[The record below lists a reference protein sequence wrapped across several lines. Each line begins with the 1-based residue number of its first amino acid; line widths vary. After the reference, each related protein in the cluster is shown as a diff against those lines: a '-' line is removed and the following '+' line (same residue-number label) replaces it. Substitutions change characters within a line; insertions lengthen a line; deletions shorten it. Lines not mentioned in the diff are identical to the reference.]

1 MEKFNKDNL
10 TDLFNKGA
18 AGLSYGNPLK
28 VIKYYKN
35 QNTLFVSDDFDS
47 ILKEITKLL

>member
-1 MEKFNKDNL
+1 MKKFNKDQL
-10 TDLFNKGA
+10 ADLFDKGA
-18 AGLSYGNPLK
+18 TRLSYGNPLK

-35 QNTLFVSDDFDS
+35 QKTLFVSDDFDS